1 MAWTAEARRRSI
13 ESRRRRRQEFD
24 RLDWEIAMRV
34 AAAGSGLARLQRC
47 IEARYWRDPG
57 QQVPHRVTRMK
68 VYRLVVRMGLREAI
82 CPGKFRAGNVGAI
95 GEGLR
100 CRTCREDLSASPW
113 CVCVPIPVFTCPD
126 CAEERKLGDMSLCW
140 CERKKPV
147 TKPKRRLQE
156 WMAAVRED
164 HEKHRRRVTT

>member
-1 MAWTAEARRRSI
+1 
-13 ESRRRRRQEFD
+13 
-24 RLDWEIAMRV
+24 MRV
-34 AAAGSGLARLQRC
+34 AAAGGGLARLQRC

-57 QQVPHRVTRMK
+57 QQVPHRVTRMM

-95 GEGLR
+95 GEGWR

-156 WMAAVRED
+156 RMAAVRED